1 MTQPFSALSVMLT
14 RVPHVGRDRHQRQRG
29 ALVLMTAIFLAL
41 AVILLASI
49 DIGYLFYKK
58 RELQKTADM
67 AALSGA
73 QQIGKMVAGNTC
85 AQAFAV
91 ATGNAVQSNK
101 FSGTTVTHC
110 GRWDPLVYTT
120 APYYSVYAG
129 GVTPTGQPMPNAISV
144 TLTQSYRSF
153 FGIWVTRQVNASS
166 IAKVAVSAPNAVFSV
181 GSRLLQVNGG
191 VVPGLLTILGANIN
205 ASAVGYS
212 GLVNV
217 GISSSGLLA
226 ALGFQIPLTADVG
239 TIKSIIQ
246 AGTPACNAGVCPLST
261 LLGAIT
267 TVGGQSN
274 LVNLLGIQAG
284 QLLLPVKL
292 LTDASG
298 RGLFTLL
305 DAANGQA
312 ALTASINALELITA
326 GIGVANSHRFADV
339 ITPVNIPGL
348 LNSDLRI
355 GLVEPPSIGIG
366 GIGTTAYTS
375 QVRVY
380 ADINSNLLNAGL
392 LAVNIP
398 MVIDVVDGFGT
409 ITDMCTVK
417 SGTND
422 TATIAVQAPILKLC
436 AGAINASSIFSTA
449 ATCTTGLTPTP
460 MVNLLNGALTV
471 NTSLTAAALPNNG
484 SVTLI
489 KGQTATIGSNTL
501 ALGTTLSNLM
511 NGVLANLISA
521 LFNQS
526 KASGNGGVTNTT
538 LAAQLLNSVSA
549 VGGALNNAVGQVN
562 TAASVLQ
569 TFVTSVINNASL
581 TNSLGTLVTG
591 VLSSVGNL
599 VGGLLTSIVNLLGNL
614 LGNVACALS
623 GNYNQ
628 CVLSNEL
635 GGSQTKNGTTVSN
648 LLLTLLGMVVNLLQ
662 PILNAVG
669 AALATQLSTL
679 LGLQLGLVDV
689 SLIDLNCNSGTTVS
703 LAY

>member
-1 MTQPFSALSVMLT
+1 MKQLSSDSPTVHTRLPYTGDAL
-14 RVPHVGRDRHQRQRG
+14 RRREHG
-29 ALVLMTAIFLAL
+29 AIVLMTAIFLAL
-41 AVILLASI
+41 TVILLASI

-91 ATGNAVQSNK
+91 ATGNAVQSNR
-101 FSGTTVTHC
+101 FSGTLVTKC
-110 GRWDPLVYTT
+110 GRWDPQVVTT

-129 GVTPTGQPMPNAISV
+129 GVVPNGQPMPNAISV
-144 TLTQSYRSF
+144 ALTQSYRSF
-153 FGIWVTRQVNASS
+153 FGIWLTRQVNASS

-181 GSRLLQVNGG
+181 GSKLLQVNGG
-191 VVPGLLTILGANIN
+191 VVPGLLTVLGANIN
-205 ASAVGYS
+205 ANAVGYS
-212 GLVNV
+212 GLANV

-246 AGTPACNAGVCPLST
+246 AGTPACAAGACPLST

-267 TVGGQSN
+267 TVGGQTN

-284 QLLLPVKL
+284 QLMLPVKL
-292 LTDASG
+292 LTDANG

-305 DAANGQA
+305 NAANGQS
-312 ALTASINALELITA
+312 ALAASINALELITA

-355 GLVEPPSIGIG
+355 GIVEPPSIGIG
-366 GIGTTAYTS
+366 GIGTTANTS
-375 QVRVY
+375 QVRIY
-380 ADINSNLLNAGL
+380 ANISSNLLNAGL
-392 LAVNIP
+392 LTVNIP
-398 MVIDVVDGFGT
+398 MVIDVVNGLGT
-409 ITDMCTVK
+409 ITDMCNIK

-422 TATIAVQAPILKLC
+422 TATIAVQAPILQLC
-436 AGAINASSIFSTA
+436 AGNIDGTAIFSTA
-449 ATCTTGLTPTP
+449 ASCTTGLLPTT
-460 MVNLLNGALTV
+460 MLNLLSGGLTV

-489 KGQTATIGSNTL
+489 KGQTQTIGSNTL

-511 NGVLANLISA
+511 NGVLANLIAA

-526 KASGNGGVTNTT
+526 KATGNGTVTNST
-538 LAAQLLNSVSA
+538 LATKLLSSVSA
-549 VGGALNNAVGQVN
+549 IGGTLNNAVGQVN

-569 TFVTSVINNASL
+569 TFVNSVTSNATLTASL
-581 TNSLGTLVTG
+581 SSLVTG

-599 VGGLLTSIVNLLGNL
+599 VGGLLTSVVNLLGNL

-623 GNYNQ
+623 ANYNQ

-635 GGSQTKNGTTVSN
+635 GGSQTKSGTTISN
-648 LLLTLLGMVVNLLQ
+648 LLLTLLGMVVNVLQ
-662 PILNAVG
+662 PILNQVG

-689 SLIDLNCNSGTTVS
+689 SLIDLNCSSGTTVS